1 MVKAIDTAAF
11 RAAMEEKKTLVVDF
25 WAEWCGPC
33 RMLAPVM
40 EQLSDELAG
49 KAEFVKI
56 DVDDNP
62 DLAREYSIMSI
73 PCVMVFKGGA
83 LAGKNVGFVPK
94 SAMKDFIEQQRI
106 CAAAS
111 SRWQRFG
118 KESLCAP
125 MRRSVRCACAAGLW
139 MQGRNPKQ

>member
-1 MVKAIDTAAF
+1 MVKAIDSAAF
-11 RAAMEEKKTLVVDF
+11 RAAMQEKKTLVVDF
-25 WAEWCGPC
+25 WATWCGPC

-40 EQLSDELAG
+40 ESLSDELAG

-73 PCVMVFKGGA
+73 PCVMVFKDGA

-94 SAMKDFIEQQRI
+94 ATMQAFIEKNI
-106 CAAAS
+106 
-111 SRWQRFG
+111 
-118 KESLCAP
+118 
-125 MRRSVRCACAAGLW
+125 
-139 MQGRNPKQ
+139 